1 MYFRRLQVSHAN
13 EILLRTVRLSVCG
26 LSGSKLEAMGAED
39 HGLGASDVSVL
50 SPDGGCLAKE
60 LNEGSGEDARS
71 DSIG

>member
-1 MYFRRLQVSHAN
+1 M
-13 EILLRTVRLSVCG
+13 CG

-60 LNEGSGEDARS
+60 LDECSGEDARS